1 MRVVLLFIV
10 AATLGV
16 AAVTAQTNRAPAINL
31 GTNRPI
37 TLPEAIQMALDHN
50 LAIQIERF
58 NPRASALLLSSS
70 RAIYEPTFRADMSH
84 NYRQDPSGYDAQGR
98 PFSSNVSESDSY
110 SADLSGT
117 LPTETGLRYDLFA
130 NLGRNNNSRP
140 FSDGTNDFVNSSS
153 LRPGSIG
160 VTLTQP
166 LLRNFLTDDNRTRIE
181 LNRRTLKQSEYT
193 LRQTVMESLAKVE
206 QAYYTLI
213 FTRENVKVQETAYQL
228 AQQLLRETRK
238 KVELGAMAALDERS
252 AESQAASNESALL
265 EAQRAYSEQIN
276 TVKALLTDDFSSML
290 NIRLDPVENLVA
302 VPAFTSLQESWAKG
316 LTMRPEIV
324 KKKLDLEKADIN
336 IKFSKNQ
343 VWPSLD
349 LKASY
354 GQSVNRSTYWDAIQD
369 YGRDNAPNYSV
380 GGSLIIPLGNTVAR
394 NNLKTAKLSKNQEL
408 LNYKQLEQ
416 SIMVDIDNAIKSIQS
431 SFERVQSS
439 RAARSY
445 AKDALFAEQK
455 RLEAG
460 KGTSYLVLQ
469 AQRDLT
475 QRQYEE
481 IQALANYNIALSQ
494 LALREGTTLERNGLT
509 ITVK

>member
-1 MRVVLLFIV
+1 MRVVLSSILAVGLSIV
-10 AATLGV
+10 AV
-16 AAVTAQTNRAPAINL
+16 SAQTNRAPAINL

-37 TLPEAIQMALDHN
+37 TLPEALQMALEHN
-50 LAIQIERF
+50 LTIQIERF
-58 NPRASALLLSSS
+58 TPRSSS
-70 RAIYEPTFRADMSH
+70 LLVSSSEALYEPTFQADMSH
-84 NYRQDPSGYDAQGR
+84 SYRKGVPGVDAQGR
-98 PFSSNVSESDSY
+98 SYPSSVSESDNASL
-110 SADLSGT
+110 DLRGT
-117 LPTETGLRYDLFA
+117 VPTGTGLTYDLFSE
-130 NLGRNNNSRP
+130 LGRRDNTSFPFGVPFASSERP
-140 FSDGTNDFVNSSS
+140 GDVGIS
-153 LRPGSIG
+153 LR
-160 VTLTQP
+160 QP
-166 LLRNFLTDDNRTRIE
+166 LLKGFLIDEARSNVEIS
-181 LNRRTLKQSEYT
+181 RRTLKQSEYT

-213 FTRENVKVQETAYQL
+213 FTRENVKVQETAYEL

-238 KVELGAMAALDERS
+238 KVELGAMATLDERS
-252 AESQAASNESALL
+252 AESQAASNESSLL

-276 TVKALLTDDFSSML
+276 TVKSLLTDDFASML
-290 NIRLDPVENLVA
+290 NLRLDPVENLVA
-302 VPAFTSLQESWAKG
+302 VPAFTSLQESWTKG
-316 LTMRPEIV
+316 LTMRPEII
-324 KKKLDLEKADIN
+324 KEKLELEKNDIT
-336 IKFSKNQ
+336 IKFKKNQ
-343 VWPSLD
+343 AWPSLD

-354 GQSVNRSTYWDAIQD
+354 GRNVNTLTYSDSWEDF
-369 YGRDNAPNYSV
+369 GRDKAPNYSV
-380 GGSLIIPLGNTVAR
+380 GGTLIIPLGNTKAR
-394 NNLKTAKLSKNQEL
+394 NDLKDAKLTKSKGL

-416 SIMVDIDNAIKSIQS
+416 TIMVQIDNAIKSIQS

-494 LALREGTTLERNGLT
+494 LSLLEGTTLQRNGLT